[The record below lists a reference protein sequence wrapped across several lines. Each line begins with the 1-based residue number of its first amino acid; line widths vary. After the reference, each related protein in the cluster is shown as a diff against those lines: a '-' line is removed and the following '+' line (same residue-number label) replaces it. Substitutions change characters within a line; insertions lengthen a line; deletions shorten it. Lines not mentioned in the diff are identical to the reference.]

1 MPTTTDTTHPTGQAV
16 LTAVVRLVSRAA
28 DHADDLASDLAS
40 TGSRPDMSR
49 PGPSQLRLAALS
61 LGAQLVA
68 SQALQLLPAGAR
80 VDEPVPLQADP
91 MVLLRAAETLTR
103 TLPIQAYPPGTAQV
117 IVALCDLITEHEA

>member
-1 MPTTTDTTHPTGQAV
+1 MPTTTETTHPTGQQV

-28 DHADDLASDLAS
+28 DHADDLATDRSQ
-40 TGSRPDMSR
+40 PDMSR

-80 VDEPVPLQADP
+80 VDEPVPVQAHP
-91 MVLLRAAETLTR
+91 MVLLRAAERLTR
-103 TLPIQAYPPGTAQV
+103 TLPIQAYPAGTAQV
-117 IVALCDLITEHEA
+117 IVALRDLISEHDA